1 MRSWWIAILLVVCG
15 AFVAWHYLAGRNGR
29 IAAPETA
36 ALGVLRAPQRG
47 LNGVGGWAN
56 DVGRAMVRRDS
67 IVSENEDL
75 RARVEALQGDNVR
88 LERYRRE
95 NDELRAMLK
104 MEPRAGGRNVPCDVV
119 ALDFSAYARRI
130 SLNVGA
136 RQNVRPKDVVFTP
149 QGLVGQIIAVNS
161 GLPPTSQVLLLTDRQ
176 SSVGAITQRGSAKG
190 IVSGMGGQL
199 CSMSYL
205 DFKADVREGDV
216 VVTAG
221 DSTIFPRGIAIGRVL
236 RVWRNKTYST
246 MSADIEPLVNFDRLQ
261 SVFVRTQAGP

>member
-1 MRSWWIAILLVVCG
+1 M
-15 AFVAWHYLAGRNGR
+15 AWHYLSGRNGR

-36 ALGVLRAPQRG
+36 ALGALRAPQRG
-47 LNGVGGWAN
+47 LNGVGGWAS

-67 IVSENEDL
+67 IVVSENETL
-75 RARVEALQGDNVR
+75 RAKVEALQGDNLR
-88 LERYRRE
+88 LNRYQRE

-104 MEPRAGGRNVPCDVV
+104 MEPRFGGRNVPCDVV

-130 SLNVGA
+130 SLNVGT

-190 IVSGMGGQL
+190 IVSGTGSAL

-221 DSTIFPRGIAIGRVL
+221 DSTIFPRGIVIGRVL

-246 MSADIEPLVNFDRLQ
+246 MSADIEPIVEFRPLKQRFRAR
-261 SVFVRTQAGP
+261 SAS